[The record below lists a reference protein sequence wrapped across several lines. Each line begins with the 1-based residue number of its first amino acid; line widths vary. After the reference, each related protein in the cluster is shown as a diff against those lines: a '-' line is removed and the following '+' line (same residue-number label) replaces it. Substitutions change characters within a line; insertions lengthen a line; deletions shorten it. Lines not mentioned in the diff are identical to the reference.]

1 MIITSEMNIINMNYF
16 LKGLMKL
23 EIKIPKE
30 VRQHKETIFFGLSA
44 RQFVCTV
51 LAVGVAVGVYFLLK
65 NLIGQENA
73 SWACIVAAAPVAVTG
88 FFHYNGLTFEQFLW
102 AYIKSQFLCAGPR
115 TFQSE
120 NIYCAALTKKGV
132 HDYD

>member
-1 MIITSEMNIINMNYF
+1 M
-16 LKGLMKL
+16 

-44 RQFVCTV
+44 RQFICAV

-65 NLIGQENA
+65 TVTGPETA

-88 FFHYNGLTFEQFLW
+88 FFSYNGLTFEQFAW
-102 AYIKSQFLCAGPR
+102 AYLKSQFLCAAPR

-120 NIYCAALTKKGV
+120 NLYCSALTKKGV

>member
-1 MIITSEMNIINMNYF
+1 M
-16 LKGLMKL
+16 

-44 RQFVCTV
+44 RQFFCAV
-51 LAVGVAVGVYFLLK
+51 LSVGVAVGVYFLLK

-115 TFQSE
+115 TFQTE